1 MLFRLVELDRLSNGS
16 LCLFLAL
23 TCRGQLVDFGQVS
36 LHSFL
41 LKLIV
46 NLTVE
51 FDEALWGTF
60 LTVATEL
67 EFYAQMLAFV
77 AQVVDGEGIVLEVAI
92 LVVGDVVGELSY
104 SVRRVDFMED
114 NAAVFFIFDVDG

>member
-1 MLFRLVELDRLSNGS
+1 MELDRLSNGS
-16 LCLFLAL
+16 LGLFLAL
-23 TCRGQLVDFGQVS
+23 ACRWQLVDFGQVS

-41 LKLIV
+41 FELIV
-46 NLTVE
+46 HLTVE
-51 FDEALWGTF
+51 FNEALWGTF

-114 NAAVFFIFDVDG
+114 NAAVFFIFDVDGE

>member
-1 MLFRLVELDRLSNGS
+1 
-16 LCLFLAL
+16 
-23 TCRGQLVDFGQVS
+23 
-36 LHSFL
+36 
-41 LKLIV
+41 
-46 NLTVE
+46 
-51 FDEALWGTF
+51 
-60 LTVATEL
+60 
-67 EFYAQMLAFV
+67 MLAFV